1 MPQTT
6 QKPGQILWVTA
17 DVRPEHREL
26 IQATA
31 REFQMEVHYCSH
43 DEFSDLTAAR
53 RWRLVG
59 LELGTNRK
67 DDLARVKALH
77 NRLPQLPIF
86 VASTDQSIETMRA
99 VLSSSATDFLSLP
112 LNPAELGKALLKFN
126 QRAAAA
132 ATTGEVHGEIIRI
145 YGARGGLGSTT
156 LCVNL
161 AVKIASL
168 TESKVGIVDLDLQ
181 RGDVGTFLNLT
192 ASQSLASMA
201 STTGDVDQM
210 FLESVLTRHPSGVFV
225 LPAPTDLEEAD
236 LVTREHVVTAID
248 LLRGQFRYS
257 VIDTPRMLTDATLA
271 AFENSDR
278 ILLLTDL
285 SIPGIRAGQR
295 VVDLLMRVD
304 ISSERVDVLLTVPA
318 KSEVKV
324 EDATRAIGKA
334 PFATIPRD
342 DLAAT
347 EAMNAGTPLNGTR
360 DSVLSQSIVDLA
372 SKLTGAGPKQQSGP
386 LLRRLLGLGRSS

>member
-6 QKPGQILWVTA
+6 QKPGQILWATA

-26 IQATA
+26 IQTTG
-31 REFQMEVHYCSH
+31 RDFQMEVHFCSH
-43 DEFSDLTAAR
+43 DEFNDLAAAR

-59 LELGTNRK
+59 LELGANRK
-67 DDLARVKALH
+67 EDLSRIKMLH
-77 NRLPQLPIF
+77 DRAPQLPIY
-86 VASTDQSIETMRA
+86 VASADQSIDTMRA
-99 VLSSSATDFLSLP
+99 VLGAGATDFLSIP
-112 LNPAELGKALLKFN
+112 LNPVEFGKALLKFT
-126 QRAAAA
+126 QRPV
-132 ATTGEVHGEIIRI
+132 ATSTSDVQGEIITV
-145 YGARGGLGSTT
+145 YGARGGLGATT
-156 LCVNL
+156 LTVNL
-161 AVKIASL
+161 AVKMASL
-168 TESKVGIVDLDLQ
+168 TASKVGIVDLDLQ

-201 STTGDVDQM
+201 STTSEIDHM
-210 FLESVLTRHPSGVFV
+210 FLESVLTRHPSGVYV

-236 LVTREHVVTAID
+236 LVTREHVVAAID
-248 LLRGQFRYS
+248 LLRSQFRYS
-257 VIDTPRMLTDATLA
+257 LIDTPRMLTDATLA

-295 VVDLLMRVD
+295 IMDLLTRVD
-304 ISSERVDVLLTVPA
+304 IPTDRVDVLLTVPG

-324 EDATRAIGKA
+324 EDATRAIGKP
-334 PFATIPRD
+334 PFVTMPRD
-342 DLAAT
+342 ELTAT

-372 SKLTGAGPKQQSGP
+372 SKLTGTGPKQQSGP

>member
-31 REFQMEVHYCSH
+31 REFQMEAHFCSH
-43 DEFSDLTAAR
+43 DEFTDLTAAR

-59 LELGTNRK
+59 LELVNRTE
-67 DDLARVKALH
+67 DLNRVKGLH
-77 NRLPQLPIF
+77 ERSPQLPIF
-86 VASTDQSIETMRA
+86 VASADQSIDTMRA
-99 VLSSSATDFLSLP
+99 VLGSGATDFLSLP
-112 LNPAELGKALLKFN
+112 INPAELGKALLKFT
-126 QRAAAA
+126 QRTAAAA
-132 ATTGEVHGEIIRI
+132 GSEVQGEVISI
-145 YGARGGLGSTT
+145 YGARGGLGATT
-156 LCVNL
+156 LTVNL
-161 AVKIASL
+161 AVKIAAL
-168 TESKVGIVDLDLQ
+168 TESKVGIIDLDLQ
-181 RGDVGTFLNLT
+181 RGDIGTFLNLT
-192 ASQSLASMA
+192 TSQSLASMA
-201 STTGDVDQM
+201 STAGDVDHM

-236 LVTREHVVTAID
+236 LVTREHVITAVE
-248 LLRGQFRYS
+248 LLRAQFRYS
-257 VIDTPRMLTDATLA
+257 LIDTPRMLTDATLA

-278 ILLLTDL
+278 VLLLTDL

-295 VVDLLMRVD
+295 ALDLLMRVD
-304 ISSERVDVLLTVPA
+304 ISPDLVDLLLTVPA

-324 EDATRAIGKA
+324 EDATRAIGKP
-334 PFATIPRD
+334 PFMTIPRD

-360 DSVLSQSIVDLA
+360 DSVLSQSIVELA
-372 SKLTGAGPKQQSGP
+372 SKLTGTGPKQQSGP

>member
-1 MPQTT
+1 
-6 QKPGQILWVTA
+6 
-17 DVRPEHREL
+17 
-26 IQATA
+26 
-31 REFQMEVHYCSH
+31 MEVHFCSH
-43 DEFSDLTAAR
+43 DEFSDLTSAR
-53 RWRLVG
+53 RWKLVG
-59 LELGTNRK
+59 LELGAKPT
-67 DDLARVKALH
+67 DDLNRIKALH
-77 NRLPQLPIF
+77 ERLPQLPIF
-86 VASTDQSIETMRA
+86 VASPDQSIGTMRS
-99 VLSSSATDFLSLP
+99 VLASGATDFLSLP

-126 QRAAAA
+126 QRAAV
-132 ATTGEVHGEIIRI
+132 TSTSELNGEVISV
-145 YGARGGLGSTT
+145 YGARGGLGATT

-192 ASQSLASMA
+192 TTQSLASMA
-201 STTGDVDQM
+201 SATADIDHL

-236 LVTREHVVTAID
+236 LVTREHVVTALE
-248 LLRGQFRYS
+248 LLRAQFRYS
-257 VIDTPRMLTDATLA
+257 VVDTPRMLTDATLA

-295 VVDLLMRVD
+295 ILDLLMRVD
-304 ISSERVDVLLTVPA
+304 ITSERVDVLLTVPA

-324 EDATRAIGKA
+324 EDATRAIGKP

-342 DLAAT
+342 DVSAI

-372 SKLTGAGPKQQSGP
+372 SKLTGTGPKQQSGP